1 MKQLIAI
8 LSLIF
13 LFQTSH
19 AQTATNSVQG
29 KRIAI
34 QLIDQSYNPVEHRRI
49 FVFQAVNTTDM
60 LNLIQV
66 YAYFSKM
73 KGFLR
78 MMPLLTEKTSSERV
92 VLVFDESVDL
102 LKSPD
107 LNKIMSDNGWVL
119 VNTKN

>member
-19 AQTATNSVQG
+19 AQTVTNSAQG

-34 QLIDQSYNPVEHRRI
+34 QLIDQAYNPVEHRRI
-49 FVFQAVNTTDM
+49 FVFQAVNSTDM
-60 LNLIQV
+60 LNLTQV

>member
-1 MKQLIAI
+1 
-8 LSLIF
+8 
-13 LFQTSH
+13 LFQTSK
-19 AQTATNSVQG
+19 AQTANNTAQG

-49 FVFQAVNTTDM
+49 FVFQAVNATDM
-60 LNLIQV
+60 LNLTQV

-78 MMPLLTEKTSSERV
+78 MMPESTEKTSSERV
-92 VLVFDESVDL
+92 VLVFDETVDL

-119 VNTKN
+119 VNTKR